1 MRASVCAVTLCAAL
15 VAQSVAGE
23 TVPGWV
29 EMDPPAAPGSMAP
42 WLLANGA
49 DLFLS
54 WIEVPVAVGGPHRVR
69 FSAHRAAAWS
79 VPVTLTS
86 GTDLFAN
93 WADTPGLGTA
103 GNGDL
108 YAHWLRRL
116 AEGKYAYGVEIAR
129 SSDRGASWS
138 TLGFV
143 HEDRSPTEHG
153 FASWAAE
160 GDGIRIVWLDGR
172 ETAHDGAM
180 SLRSTRLDSKSE
192 GIGPSELVD
201 NRVCD
206 CCATALAAT
215 PGGAV
220 AVYRD
225 RTSEEIRDVFA
236 SRRGADGWTAAGPVH
251 ADGWKI
257 DGCPVNGPQVVSGDG
272 DRLAVAWFTDAPA
285 AAGEERSRVRVA
297 FSADAGGSFGP
308 ALSIAGEGA
317 MGRVGL
323 AALPSVEG
331 AFEVVVAWLASTE
344 EGAEIRARR
353 VASDGRIGD
362 AVPLAGT
369 TAARA
374 SGFPRLAALAG
385 RMILAWVEPGAG
397 DAPSRLRVASF
408 PAASLPAPREPAG
421 HCG

>member
-1 MRASVCAVTLCAAL
+1 MQFA
-15 VAQSVAGE
+15 
-23 TVPGWV
+23 
-29 EMDPPAAPGSMAP
+29 
-42 WLLANGA
+42 
-49 DLFLS
+49 
-54 WIEVPVAVGGPHRVR
+54 
-69 FSAHRAAAWS
+69 AHRAAAWS
-79 VPVTLTS
+79 APSTLTS

-93 WADTPGLGTA
+93 WADTPGLGVA

-116 AEGKYAYGVEIAR
+116 SEGKYAYGVEIAR
-129 SSDRGASWS
+129 SRDRGASWS

-160 GDGIRIVWLDGR
+160 GDGIRIIWLDGR

-180 SLRSTRLDSKSE
+180 SLRSTRLDAKNA

-201 NRVCD
+201 DRVCD
-206 CCATALAAT
+206 CCATTLATTAR
-215 PGGAV
+215 GAF

-225 RTSEEIRDVFA
+225 RTDEEIRDVFGA
-236 SRRGADGWTAAGPVH
+236 RRGAEGWNAGRAVH
-251 ADGWKI
+251 RDGWKI
-257 DGCPVNGPQVVSGDG
+257 DGCPVNGPQVVSGSAE
-272 DRLAVAWFTDAPA
+272 RLAVAWFTDAPP
-285 AAGEERSRVRVA
+285 AAGAERSRVRVA
-297 FSADAGGSFGP
+297 FSSDGGDSFAP
-308 ALSIAGEGA
+308 PLSIAGEGA

-323 AALPSVEG
+323 AALPASG
-331 AFEVVVAWLASTE
+331 ATFEVVVVWLNSTE
-344 EGAEIRARR
+344 GGAEIRARR

-374 SGFPRLAALAG
+374 SGFPRLAAAGG
-385 RMILAWVEPGAG
+385 RMILGWVEPGAG

-408 PAASLPAPREPAG
+408 PADSLPAPKAAVG

>member
-1 MRASVCAVTLCAAL
+1 
-15 VAQSVAGE
+15 
-23 TVPGWV
+23 
-29 EMDPPAAPGSMAP
+29 
-42 WLLANGA
+42 
-49 DLFLS
+49 
-54 WIEVPVAVGGPHRVR
+54 
-69 FSAHRAAAWS
+69 
-79 VPVTLTS
+79 
-86 GTDLFAN
+86 
-93 WADTPGLGTA
+93 
-103 GNGDL
+103 
-108 YAHWLRRL
+108 
-116 AEGKYAYGVEIAR
+116 
-129 SSDRGASWS
+129 
-138 TLGFV
+138 
-143 HEDRSPTEHG
+143 
-153 FASWAAE
+153 
-160 GDGIRIVWLDGR
+160 
-172 ETAHDGAM
+172 M
-180 SLRSTRLDSKSE
+180 SLRSTRLDSKSDSKSDPKSQ

-201 NRVCD
+201 DRVCD

-215 PGGAV
+215 PRGAV

-236 SRRGADGWTAAGPVH
+236 SRRGTDGWTAAGPVH

-257 DGCPVNGPQVVSGDG
+257 DGCPVNGPQVVSGDAQ
-272 DRLAVAWFTDAPA
+272 RLAVAWFTDAPA
-285 AAGEERSRVRVA
+285 AAGAERSRVRVA
-297 FSADAGGSFGP
+297 FSTDAGESFGP

-331 AFEVVVAWLASTE
+331 AFEVVVAWLASTD

-408 PAASLPAPREPAG
+408 PADSLPAPRAPAG